1 MSYSVHTPRSLQA
14 VAVASALE
22 FYAKTGVQV
31 NRAYTPK
38 AMMRTAEQILG
49 RTFKA
54 RDYRGAAA
62 ALREWVK

>member
-1 MSYSVHTPRSLQA
+1 

-38 AMMRTAEQILG
+38 AMMRTAENITG

-54 RDYRGAAA
+54 RDYKGAAA